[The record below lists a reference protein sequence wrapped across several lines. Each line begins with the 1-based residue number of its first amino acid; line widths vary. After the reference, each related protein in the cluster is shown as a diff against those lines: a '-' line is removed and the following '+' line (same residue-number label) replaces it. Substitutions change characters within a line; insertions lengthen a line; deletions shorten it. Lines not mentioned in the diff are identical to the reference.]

1 MNGEQLLLSYS
12 PYTYTYTYP
21 FFIRYWTVSYS
32 STNTYTRTKTFCC
45 IFKSEMFVSS
55 KNLLYIFFLDLS
67 AAFDTINYSIL
78 VNRLTNAYFT
88 CIWNTVFP
96 QWSVLGPIL
105 FNIYMVPLF
114 AIIDTFPN
122 ISFHSYTDDILI
134 ISVLVLHIIL
144 SLVHFFANM

>member
-1 MNGEQLLLSYS
+1 MENNYCCHILHIHIHIPTHSLLDIEPSLILLPILILEQKLSVASSNQKCLYHLKTCYIYFFSIYQQLL
-12 PYTYTYTYP
+12 
-21 FFIRYWTVSYS
+21 F
-32 STNTYTRTKTFCC
+32 
-45 IFKSEMFVSS
+45 
-55 KNLLYIFFLDLS
+55 
-67 AAFDTINYSIL
+67 NYSIL

-134 ISVLVLHIIL
+134 ISVLVLQIIL